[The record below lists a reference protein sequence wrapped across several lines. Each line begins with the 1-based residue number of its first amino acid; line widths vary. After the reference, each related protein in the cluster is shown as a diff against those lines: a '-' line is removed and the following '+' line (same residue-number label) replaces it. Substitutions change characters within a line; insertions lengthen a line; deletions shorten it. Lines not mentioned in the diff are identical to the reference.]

1 MGFISDWKAKKAA
14 KRAAEQHERSLARW
28 NEDVALLGRLIEVF
42 TDASN
47 GKDSVPNYIIQKDEE
62 RTLWQSEAVFHET
75 GRTPSSYVGRSSG
88 FSIPVVAGIRYRVG
102 ATQGQVVPG
111 VELQMDKD
119 NGIVVLTTSRL
130 IFTGP
135 IKSQEWRFDKLLGA
149 STNEDESDYFFNVS
163 NRKTTS
169 GVRFDQRTGREFN
182 RFFAL
187 ALSVAEHGY
196 PDVLEELAGIK
207 SRIQTEKPVFVLSD
221 DPAAQLEAP
230 GDK

>member
-1 MGFISDWKAKKAA
+1 MGWIADWKAKKAA
-14 KRAAEQHERSLARW
+14 KLELAQQERALTRW
-28 NEDVALLGRLIEVF
+28 NEDVALLGKLIEVF

-47 GKDSVPNYIIQKDEE
+47 GKDSVENYIIQKDEE
-62 RTLWQSEAVFHET
+62 RTIWKSTAVFHET

-102 ATQGQVVPG
+102 ATQGQLVPG

-119 NGIVVLTTSRL
+119 EGIVVLTTSRI

-169 GVRFDQRTGREFN
+169 GVRFDVRSGREFN

-187 ALSVAEHGY
+187 ALSAAEHGY
-196 PDVLEELAGIK
+196 PAVLEELDGIK
-207 SRIQTEKPVFVLSD
+207 GRIAQEKPVF
-221 DPAAQLEAP
+221 QLPPPEE
-230 GDK
+230 K